1 MNSTHTETLDFSVDT
16 KPLADVKPLARVSL
30 AEQIADELRKLV
42 LLEKLAP
49 GAAIP
54 ERETAAALGVS
65 RTPLRESLRILA
77 TEGLIDIEPNRPPRV
92 ANPSIEKLGDL
103 LEVLG
108 TLESLAGELAC
119 SHATDIAIE
128 HICELENTMQNESE
142 NLEPLRFF
150 ELDMQFHQ
158 SIVKASNNEALIN
171 THQTYN
177 SQLWRARFM
186 SSRERVNRPGTLRQ
200 HCAIIKALTK
210 RDGATCSQ
218 ALKQHIN
225 SGLANVSRAMSLV
238 DHKGSEE

>member
-1 MNSTHTETLDFSVDT
+1 MKSSSDSQVLDLSV
-16 KPLADVKPLARVSL
+16 DVKPLARVSL
-30 AEQIADELRKLV
+30 SEQIADELRKLV

-77 TEGLIDIEPNRPPRV
+77 TEGLVDIEPNRPPRV
-92 ANPSIEKLGDL
+92 ANPSIAKLGDL

-119 SHATDIAIE
+119 NNATDKAIE
-128 HICELENTMQNESE
+128 HICELESAMQEESD
-142 NLEPLRFF
+142 NPEPLRFF

-158 SIVKASNNEALIN
+158 SIVKASNNEALMN

-177 SQLWRARFM
+177 SQLWRARFV
-186 SSRERVNRPGTLRQ
+186 SSRERVNRPGTLSQ
-200 HCAIIKALTK
+200 HKAIIKALTK
-210 RDGATCSQ
+210 RDGAACSQ
-218 ALKQHIN
+218 ALKQHLN
-225 SGLANVSRAMSLV
+225 SGLANISRAMSV
-238 DHKGSEE
+238 IDREESK